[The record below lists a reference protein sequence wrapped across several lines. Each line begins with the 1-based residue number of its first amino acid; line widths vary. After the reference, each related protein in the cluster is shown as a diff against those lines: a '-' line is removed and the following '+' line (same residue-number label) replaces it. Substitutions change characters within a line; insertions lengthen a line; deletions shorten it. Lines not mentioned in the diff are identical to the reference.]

1 MIFRDERPSDH
12 DLIRA
17 IHLAS
22 FPSSDEADLVDAL
35 RRDGDMVISLV
46 ALENDRLAGHVLF
59 SRMAEPARA
68 LGLAPVA
75 VLPASRRR
83 GIAAGLI
90 EAGLERARHQ
100 GWELVFV
107 LGDPAYYRRFGFD
120 TGLAEGFASPYAGA
134 HFMARALAG
143 VPPRSGKAEYA
154 RAFSALT

>member
-1 MIFRDERPSDH
+1 MILREELPSDR

-17 IHLAS
+17 VHLAS
-22 FPSSDEADLVDAL
+22 FPSGDEADLVDAL
-35 RRDGDMVISLV
+35 RQDGDSVISLV
-46 ALENDRLAGHVLF
+46 ALEDEHIAGHVLF

-75 VLPASRRR
+75 VLPTFRRR

-90 EAGLERARHQ
+90 EAGLERAHLQ

-120 TGLAEGFASPYAGA
+120 ARQAEGFASPYAGV
-134 HFMARALAG
+134 HFMARALATG
-143 VPPRSGKAEYA
+143 ALQDGKAEYA
-154 RAFSALT
+154 RAFSALP